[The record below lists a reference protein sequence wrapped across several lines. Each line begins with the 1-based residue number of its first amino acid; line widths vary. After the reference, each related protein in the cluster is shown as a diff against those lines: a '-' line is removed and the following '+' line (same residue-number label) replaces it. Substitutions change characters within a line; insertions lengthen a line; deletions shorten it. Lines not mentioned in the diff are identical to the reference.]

1 MFHDNMI
8 ILVNS
13 LLEKILNYLHH
24 TVNNKM
30 DESLNEI
37 FNEIRMNILIHNTCL
52 VQKYVD
58 IIKVILG
65 ILVVIFGYTTFN
77 LLKKT
82 ERLEDIITKYSD
94 FVKEFGEQINVADK
108 RLKEIDDRGL
118 FKSDD
123 EIGWFFEQI
132 KVIQKSISRF
142 KIN

>member
-1 MFHDNMI
+1 MT
-8 ILVNS
+8 
-13 LLEKILNYLHH
+13 LETI
-24 TVNNKM
+24 T
-30 DESLNEI
+30 I
-37 FNEIRMNILIHNTCL
+37 
-52 VQKYVD
+52 
-58 IIKVILG
+58 ILG

-77 LLKKT
+77 LLKKA

-94 FVKEFGEQINVADK
+94 FVKEFGEQINTADK
-108 RLKEIDDRGL
+108 RLKDIDDKGM

>member
-1 MFHDNMI
+1 MT
-8 ILVNS
+8 
-13 LLEKILNYLHH
+13 LETI
-24 TVNNKM
+24 T
-30 DESLNEI
+30 I
-37 FNEIRMNILIHNTCL
+37 
-52 VQKYVD
+52 
-58 IIKVILG
+58 ILG

-77 LLKKT
+77 LLKKA
-82 ERLEDIITKYSD
+82 ERLEDIISKYSD

-108 RLKEIDDRGL
+108 RLKEIDDKGM

>member
-1 MFHDNMI
+1 MT
-8 ILVNS
+8 
-13 LLEKILNYLHH
+13 LETI
-24 TVNNKM
+24 T
-30 DESLNEI
+30 I
-37 FNEIRMNILIHNTCL
+37 
-52 VQKYVD
+52 
-58 IIKVILG
+58 ILG

-77 LLKKT
+77 LLKKA
-82 ERLEDIITKYSD
+82 ERLEDIISKYSD

>member
-1 MFHDNMI
+1 MTLEI
-8 ILVNS
+8 IT
-13 LLEKILNYLHH
+13 I
-24 TVNNKM
+24 T
-30 DESLNEI
+30 
-37 FNEIRMNILIHNTCL
+37 
-52 VQKYVD
+52 
-58 IIKVILG
+58 LG

-77 LLKKT
+77 LLKKA

>member
-1 MFHDNMI
+1 MT
-8 ILVNS
+8 
-13 LLEKILNYLHH
+13 LETI
-24 TVNNKM
+24 T
-30 DESLNEI
+30 I
-37 FNEIRMNILIHNTCL
+37 
-52 VQKYVD
+52 
-58 IIKVILG
+58 ILG

-77 LLKKT
+77 LLKKA
-82 ERLEDIITKYSD
+82 EKLEDIISKYSD

-108 RLKEIDDRGL
+108 RLKEIDDKGM